1 LLKFFE
7 NIVVLRNNCGKIK
20 KAKLRSRKQGFVILP
35 KHKGV
40 NRESGGPL
48 RVR

>member
-1 LLKFFE
+1 M
-7 NIVVLRNNCGKIK
+7 GK
-20 KAKLRSRKQGFVILP
+20 GFVNPP

-48 RVR
+48 RVRESNKTIPLPQTY